1 MLLPERTI
9 QGSRVRN
16 GEPTTLMF
24 ENGDGAEGTSPHVT
38 ANRQSPQGAHRM
50 GFKSTM
56 AIGLTIV
63 ALGAFTSF
71 VAAADTSFSGSR
83 VTVASEKSFEQVTG
97 ALKSAVSQNGMMVM
111 AEIDQG
117 QMLSMTGLSLK
128 ATLFLVGSPTVGKQ
142 LFEQDHAVG
151 LYVPLRV
158 FVYSDQ
164 QGTTHVSF
172 DRPSALLGQ
181 FKNDKVGMVSK
192 MLDEKLQG
200 LASMA
205 AR

>member
-1 MLLPERTI
+1 MSL
-9 QGSRVRN
+9 
-16 GEPTTLMF
+16 
-24 ENGDGAEGTSPHVT
+24 
-38 ANRQSPQGAHRM
+38 
-50 GFKSTM
+50 KST
-56 AIGLTIV
+56 LSV
-63 ALGAFTSF
+63 ALVIAALAAGSSLA
-71 VAAADTSFSGSR
+71 AAADTSFAAVR

-97 ALKSAVSQNGMMVM
+97 ALKAAVSQNGMMVM
-111 AEIDQG
+111 AEVDQG

-128 ATLFLVGSPTVGKQ
+128 ATLFLVGNPTVGKQ

-158 FVYSDQ
+158 FVYDGSD
-164 QGTTHVSF
+164 GKTYVAY

-181 FKNDKVGMVSK
+181 FKNEQIGMAAS

-200 LASMA
+200 LATMA